1 MERVMRNI
9 ALLLVAAVVMAAIP
23 AVTAQ
28 EEHGDFSEA
37 LSIIG
42 SQKGC
47 DELTESEF
55 ELLGD
60 YYMELMHPGEAH
72 EAMDAMMGGEG
83 SESLRVIHTRMGQNF
98 YCGDADGYGSSG
110 MMGGGMM
117 GGMGGGMMGSYGMM
131 GGSYGMMGS
140 GWSVWGVLYA
150 LLLVG
155 LVVAVFLL
163 AALLYKKI
171 VQK

>member
-1 MERVMRNI
+1 MNMVLRNI
-9 ALLLVAAVVMAAIP
+9 ALLLVIVMAALTV
-23 AVTAQ
+23 AGAQ

-37 LSIIG
+37 LGIIE
-42 SQKGC
+42 SQKECG
-47 DELTESEF
+47 ELTDSEF

-83 SESLRVIHTRMGQNF
+83 SESLRLMHTRMGQNF

-110 MMGGGMM
+110 MMGSGMM
-117 GGMGGGMMGSYGMM
+117 NMMGGGMMGSYGMM
-131 GGSYGMMGS
+131 GSSYGMMGS
-140 GWSVWGVLYA
+140 GWSVWGVLYT
-150 LLLVG
+150 LLFIG
-155 LVVAVFLL
+155 LIVVVFLL

-171 VQK
+171 AQK

>member
-1 MERVMRNI
+1 MDMRPRHFI
-9 ALLLVAAVVMAAIP
+9 ALLALLVLALPAVAADGD
-23 AVTAQ
+23 
-28 EEHGDFSEA
+28 HGDFSEA
-37 LSIIG
+37 LGIIE
-42 SQKGC
+42 SQQACG
-47 DELTESEF
+47 ELTEAQF

-83 SESLRVIHTRMGQNF
+83 SRSLSLMHTRMGQNF
-98 YCGDADGYGSSG
+98 YCGNSSG
-110 MMGGGMM
+110 MGSGM
-117 GGMGGGMMGSYGMM
+117 MGGGMMGSYGMM

-155 LVVAVFLL
+155 LVVVVFLL
-163 AALLYKKI
+163 AALLYRKLTEK
-171 VQK
+171 